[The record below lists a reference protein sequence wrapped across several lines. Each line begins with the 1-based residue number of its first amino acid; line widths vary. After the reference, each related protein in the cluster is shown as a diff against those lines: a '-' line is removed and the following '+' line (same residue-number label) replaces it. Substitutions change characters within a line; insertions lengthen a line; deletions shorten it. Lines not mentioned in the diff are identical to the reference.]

1 MVCTLLMVIVLWL
14 VTKSSL
20 SVKID
25 ADTTIGDLG
34 SETDSFGA
42 SDFCDREYVVF
53 HCYVVNSVD

>member
-1 MVCTLLMVIVLWL
+1 MVIVLWL